1 MARQVDV
8 DGSPTVPKGLVDYVT
23 AATEVTSQSVGPKS
37 GVFAIPSAGIQIMS
51 VSVILSL
58 IHRGSSQQC
67 LSSVLPTASLSLSL
81 SPTLSVFHTLTLTLS
96 LFLFSAVKEGVS
108 RFLQGCS

>member
-8 DGSPTVPKGLVDYVT
+8 EGSPTVPKGLVDYVT
-23 AATEVTSQSVGPKS
+23 AATEVTSQSEGPKS
-37 GVFAIPSAGIQIMS
+37 GVFAIPSAGIQVMS

-67 LSSVLPTASLSLSL
+67 LSSVLPTASLFVSVSV
-81 SPTLSVFHTLTLTLS
+81 SLSVFHTLTLS

>member
-8 DGSPTVPKGLVDYVT
+8 EGSPTVPKGLVDYVT
-23 AATEVTSQSVGPKS
+23 AATEVTSQSEGPKS

-58 IHRGSSQQC
+58 THRGSSQQC
-67 LSSVLPTASLSLSL
+67 LSSVLPTASLSVSVSL
-81 SPTLSVFHTLTLTLS
+81 SIFHTLTLS